1 MNIEEKVLSWIGFF
15 IVANIYFASAFLW
28 FAAYSEA
35 TSSYSY
41 INQFPEYAAAYRKTF
56 YISMFFVIFYPMFY
70 ITGSIFLYINSEYF
84 RQMILCIACEI
95 VAGLVVVLFTW
106 LILAI
111 KYICP
116 CFYKKPYVN
125 YYDDAYAQIYE
136 DHPNYDLNLNNQN
149 LNSSIWLMEPIN
161 IPQRRQTLLDPLL
174 GDQQEF
180 AQINSHDLEMRVSY
194 KDMIAENQ
202 ILSSENYYY
211 KGVEINGTENQ
222 KIIQM
227 TDLKPMNSPNSI

>member
-1 MNIEEKVLSWIGFF
+1 
-15 IVANIYFASAFLW
+15 
-28 FAAYSEA
+28 
-35 TSSYSY
+35 
-41 INQFPEYAAAYRKTF
+41 
-56 YISMFFVIFYPMFY
+56 
-70 ITGSIFLYINSEYF
+70 
-84 RQMILCIACEI
+84 
-95 VAGLVVVLFTW
+95 
-106 LILAI
+106 
-111 KYICP
+111 
-116 CFYKKPYVN
+116 
-125 YYDDAYAQIYE
+125 
-136 DHPNYDLNLNNQN
+136 
-149 LNSSIWLMEPIN
+149 MEPNN